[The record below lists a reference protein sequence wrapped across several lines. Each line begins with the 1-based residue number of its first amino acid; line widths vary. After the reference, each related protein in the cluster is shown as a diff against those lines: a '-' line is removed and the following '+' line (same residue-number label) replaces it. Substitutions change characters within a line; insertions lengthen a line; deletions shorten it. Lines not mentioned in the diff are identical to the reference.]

1 MFLSPL
7 FETGS
12 AGTSVLF
19 NENGDAPGRYDIFQ
33 FQMTNHSH
41 PGYHVIGQWTNNLRL
56 NVRARHFENR
66 EKLRTNS
73 VPPTSLTC
81 LPAPTCLSSSWKRC
95 SGPEARSH
103 FLTPSAASPANR
115 ERGRRW

>member
-1 MFLSPL
+1 MTSASLTNRTSVL
-7 FETGS
+7 CLTGS

-56 NVRARHFENR
+56 NVRQYLCGEEETDLGF
-66 EKLRTNS
+66 
-73 VPPTSLTC
+73 
-81 LPAPTCLSSSWKRC
+81 
-95 SGPEARSH
+95 
-103 FLTPSAASPANR
+103 PS
-115 ERGRRW
+115 